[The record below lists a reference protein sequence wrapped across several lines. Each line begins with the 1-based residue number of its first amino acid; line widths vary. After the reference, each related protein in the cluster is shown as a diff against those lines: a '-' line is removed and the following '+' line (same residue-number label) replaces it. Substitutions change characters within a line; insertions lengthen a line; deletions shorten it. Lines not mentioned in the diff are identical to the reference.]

1 MPTRGHDTLWVPDA
15 SRTISASRM
24 STEGTDAL
32 GTAATA
38 LACTGGTSEGVAPLP
53 MEMKTSSP
61 SPMVFVSM
69 RVSSILAPERS
80 DTTTEGHKED
90 EGEVDP

>member
-1 MPTRGHDTLWVPDA
+1 
-15 SRTISASRM
+15 
-24 STEGTDAL
+24 
-32 GTAATA
+32 
-38 LACTGGTSEGVAPLP
+38 
-53 MEMKTSSP
+53 
-61 SPMVFVSM
+61 MVFVSM